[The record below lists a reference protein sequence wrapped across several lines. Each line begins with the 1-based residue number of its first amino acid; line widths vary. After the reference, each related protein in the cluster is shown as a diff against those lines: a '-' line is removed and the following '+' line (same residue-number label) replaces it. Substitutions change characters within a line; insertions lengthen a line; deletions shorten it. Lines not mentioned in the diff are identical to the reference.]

1 MSGEDGNEEF
11 YRQLQLQQQYEAE
24 PGGEGE
30 SDPFTYV
37 DPADGAA
44 YEWDREKKAWFPKV
58 GAGRASALPDGGR
71 AAGPARCPL
80 SRCEERPPRLAAAL
94 RGGASGGGSFP
105 PWRAEVSPRKGENEE
120 QLVLGLFAT
129 EVSGLSGF
137 GQIDVCCEV
146 SVVLKRSF
154 LQAKPRQLA
163 LSPSVT
169 LPAAFRS
176 FVAKSCRLAFLLGC
190 ESLELLGPGM
200 KSRLYLW
207 ILTNRC
213 CL

>member
-1 MSGEDGNEEF
+1 MRTGTRSSTGSCSSNSST
-11 YRQLQLQQQYEAE
+11 R
-24 PGGEGE
+24 P
-30 SDPFTYV
+30 S
-37 DPADGAA
+37 PA
-44 YEWDREKKAWFPKV
+44 V
-58 GAGRASALPDGGR
+58 RASPTPSPTWTRPMGPPTSGTGRRRPGSPRWVRGGPRRYLTAGGR
-71 AAGPARCPL
+71 PAGPARCPL